1 MPQAPRHSLIALIS
15 DRWRLLL
22 ALLTASAL
30 AGCAGLQG
38 PLTGS
43 PDSIGAPS
51 AAVDTPDSH
60 WMPDRPAIAL
70 TPDQKLAFA
79 ARRVEFE
86 TIVDQDDQTLGR
98 LQTEEPDPRYADLW
112 QRIRAGFEMPELNSP
127 LVARM
132 ERFYSDRPDYL
143 LRMMERGSRYLFH
156 IVEEIDKRGLPMEL
170 ALLPFVESA
179 MNPSAMSPAQ
189 ASGLW
194 QFIPSTGRAFNLQQ
208 DWWVDNRRDV
218 VHSTQ
223 AALEYLQK
231 IYELNDRDWFLA
243 LASYNW
249 GEGAVGRAVKANRAR
264 GRPSDYLSLNMPNET
279 RQYVPRLIALKN
291 ILLKSDQL
299 GLRLP
304 PLANRPYFVTVE
316 KTRPIDLK
324 LAARFAGMTMEEF
337 VELNPAHNRPVIAA
351 SRNNGIKVPA
361 DRVESFLAAL
371 ALHGETNRS
380 FTTWQPYTMKP
391 GETIENLAARAG
403 ITPAELRRANG
414 FKAQSR
420 ILAGTRL
427 LLPQAGQ
434 AVDDRQVENFV
445 APRVIEQIDVPAL
458 YHTKRNT
465 KETLAVIGRR
475 YGVSVAN
482 LTQLNKLSGEPP
494 VGKKLLV
501 RPARTQTIMITE
513 EGRRSVVAAPP
524 AEAKPKVVPVVAR
537 PPNTTQPV
545 KPPTAP
551 QAKPQA
557 GKKPT
562 ASPPPKTPSSPSVGS
577 ITRTGSNAV
586 SGGRVSEGVKRTHPA
601 RPKASTV
608 TPKRPAA
615 QPRTPST
622 QGTPP
627 RRST

>member
-1 MPQAPRHSLIALIS
+1 LIS
-15 DRWRLLL
+15 RRLRLAL
-22 ALLTASAL
+22 ALLTAGVL

-38 PLTGS
+38 PVTGS
-43 PDSIGAPS
+43 SDSIGAPS

-79 ARRVEFE
+79 ARRVQFE
-86 TIVDQDDQTLGR
+86 GVVDQDDQTLGR

-112 QRIRAGFEMPELNSP
+112 QRIRTGFAMPELNSP

-132 ERFYSDRPDYL
+132 ERFYSDRPEYL

-156 IVEEIDKRGLPMEL
+156 IVEEIDKRGMPMEL

-179 MNPSAMSPAQ
+179 MNPTAMSPAQ

-264 GRPSDYLSLNMPNET
+264 GRPADYLSLNMPNET

-324 LAARFAGMTMEEF
+324 LAARLAGMTMEEF

-371 ALHGETNRS
+371 AQHGEANLS

-445 APRVIEQIDVPAL
+445 APRVIEQVEVPAV
-458 YHTKRNT
+458 YHTKRNA
-465 KETLAVIGRR
+465 KETLAVIGRL
-475 YGVSVAN
+475 YGVSAAN

-494 VGKKLLV
+494 VGRKLLV
-501 RPARTQTIMITE
+501 RPARTQTIMISE
-513 EGRRSVVAAPP
+513 EGRRSVVATPP

-537 PPNTTQPV
+537 PPAATQPAQR
-545 KPPTAP
+545 PTTP
-551 QAKPQA
+551 QANPQS
-557 GKKPT
+557 GKKPA
-562 ASPPPKTPSSPSVGS
+562 ASNPPKTTSPQPSTS
-577 ITRTGSNAV
+577 ITRTGAKPG
-586 SGGRVSEGVKRTHPA
+586 SGESVGGSVTRTSAPQ
-601 RPKASTV
+601 PKASPLAPKQPDAKQRNQ
-608 TPKRPAA
+608 TPGTQSAA
-615 QPRTPST
+615 
-622 QGTPP
+622 P